1 MAHKLLTIRIPTDSN
16 KLLSIITELC
26 HSRPIIIRGMPY
38 IKLESFMLHKIHN
51 PIPPGL
57 IWHLTLVLHSCLFMQ
72 ISSSLD
78 SAGVSYPWIYV
89 KSGVM
94 DLQPV
99 WLCWVLS
106 ARHKDP
112 FFGCLFSCR
121 HPVTHCVYR
130 MYTGVWISIMICA
143 CAIHCVPMFSVSF
156 CVNPTYSGLAKAEIH
171 TTPNSGPTT
180 SALSCNLPLD
190 SADHQHQHPDR
201 QSKHFQQ
208 HFDQQYLGPIL
219 TVFFNLLITLTNN

>member
-89 KSGVM
+89 RSGVM

-121 HPVTHCVYR
+121 HPVYLSLEHTV
-130 MYTGVWISIMICA
+130 YTGCTQECEYLSW
-143 CAIHCVPMFSVSF
+143 SVHVQYTM
-156 CVNPTYSGLAKAEIH
+156 CLC
-171 TTPNSGPTT
+171 
-180 SALSCNLPLD
+180 SAYLS
-190 SADHQHQHPDR
+190 
-201 QSKHFQQ
+201 
-208 HFDQQYLGPIL
+208 
-219 TVFFNLLITLTNN
+219 V